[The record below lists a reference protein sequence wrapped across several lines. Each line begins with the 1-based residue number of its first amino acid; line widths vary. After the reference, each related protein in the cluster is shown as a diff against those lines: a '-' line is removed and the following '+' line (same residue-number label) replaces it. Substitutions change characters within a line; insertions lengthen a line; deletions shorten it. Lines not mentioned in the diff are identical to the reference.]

1 MKKVFDTTEKM
12 NLILGT
18 ETFVYNY
25 RGQTFPVV
33 LGQVCAHCSRDFGP
47 LWPTL
52 AHFSPLGPLWPILAH
67 SSIQIFSRSFRFRGC
82 RWATRS
88 FSSVQRFSIGFR
100 SGDWLGHSRTLKCFL
115 RSHSSVALAQPRT
128 TREDLVNDL
137 KRAGTTVSKI
147 TISNTLRR
155 HGLKS

>member
-52 AHFSPLGPLWPILAH
+52 GHLGHFGPFWPTPPY
-67 SSIQIFSRSFRFRGC
+67 RSFPDLSDFRAVAGQHKVS
-82 RWATRS
+82 APS
-88 FSSVQRFSIGFR
+88 KDFLLG
-100 SGDWLGHSRTLKCFL
+100 SGLETG
-115 RSHSSVALAQPRT
+115 
-128 TREDLVNDL
+128 
-137 KRAGTTVSKI
+137 
-147 TISNTLRR
+147 
-155 HGLKS
+155 